1 MKQINTVLVVFV
13 MGMLLSTAASAD
25 DVADVKAAVR
35 QHTANTNTGNVDGFV
50 DQHLPGHSAFGPTGT
65 PRGRSYSIEEERKRV
80 QAAFDAARQRDP
92 SRTSVRA
99 FSKVEVKDLE
109 VRVYGIAAI
118 ATAYLEGIN
127 TFPDGRT
134 EPLTLRLTSVWVKQD
149 DGQWKE
155 AHDHLSGL
163 RGAIPGE

>member
-1 MKQINTVLVVFV
+1 MKQINVLWVVFV
-13 MGMLLSTAASAD
+13 MGMLLTTAASAD

-35 QHTANTNTGNVDGFV
+35 QHTGNTNTGNVDGFV
-50 DQHLPGHSAFGPTGT
+50 DQHLPGHSAFGPTGA
-65 PRGRSYSIEEERKRV
+65 PRRRSNSIEEERKRV
-80 QAAFDAARQRDP
+80 QAEFDAARQRDP

-109 VRVYGIAAI
+109 VSVYGTTAI
-118 ATAYLEGIN
+118 ATAYLAGIN

-134 EPLTLRLTSVWVKQD
+134 EPLTLRLTSVWIKQD

-155 AHDHLSGL
+155 AHDHLSEL

>member
-1 MKQINTVLVVFV
+1 
-13 MGMLLSTAASAD
+13 
-25 DVADVKAAVR
+25 
-35 QHTANTNTGNVDGFV
+35 
-50 DQHLPGHSAFGPTGT
+50 
-65 PRGRSYSIEEERKRV
+65 
-80 QAAFDAARQRDP
+80 
-92 SRTSVRA
+92 
-99 FSKVEVKDLE
+99 
-109 VRVYGIAAI
+109 VRVYGTTAI

>member
-1 MKQINTVLVVFV
+1 MKQINTLLVVFAV
-13 MGMLLSTAASAD
+13 GMLLTTAASAD
-25 DVADVKAAVR
+25 DADDVKAAVR

-92 SRTSVRA
+92 SRTSVRN
-99 FSKVEVKDLE
+99 FSQVEVKDLE

-118 ATAYLEGIN
+118 ATAYLSGIN
-127 TFPDGRT
+127 TFPDGT
-134 EPLTLRLTSVWVKQD
+134 SKPLTLRLTSVWVKQD

-155 AHDHLSGL
+155 AHDHLSEL

>member
-1 MKQINTVLVVFV
+1 MRWIALATVFWGSMMGVGFVV
-13 MGMLLSTAASAD
+13 AD
-25 DVADVKAAVR
+25 DVDEVKAAYL
-35 QHTANTNTGNVDGFV
+35 QHIANSNSGNVDGFV
-50 DQHLPGHSAFGPTGT
+50 GQHLSGHSAFGPTGA
-65 PRGRSYSIEEERKRV
+65 PRRRSNSIEEERKRV
-80 QAAFDAARQRDP
+80 QAEFDAARQRDP

-109 VRVYGIAAI
+109 VSVYGTTAI
-118 ATAYLEGIN
+118 ATAYLAGIN

-134 EPLTLRLTSVWVKQD
+134 EPLTLRLTSVWIKQD

-155 AHDHLSGL
+155 AHDHLSEL

>member
-1 MKQINTVLVVFV
+1 
-13 MGMLLSTAASAD
+13 MLLTTAASAD
-25 DVADVKAAVR
+25 DADDVKAAVR
-35 QHTANTNTGNVDGFV
+35 QHIANTNTGNVDGFV

-80 QAAFDAARQRDP
+80 QAAFDAARERDP

-99 FSKVEVKDLE
+99 FSRVEVKDLE

-118 ATAYLEGIN
+118 ATAYLSGIN

-149 DGQWKE
+149 DGQWQE
-155 AHDHLSGL
+155 AHDHLSEL

>member
-1 MKQINTVLVVFV
+1 MVTLTVLVA
-13 MGMLLSTAASAD
+13 GMLLTTVALANDVD
-25 DVADVKAAVR
+25 DVADVKAAVL

-50 DQHLPGHSAFGPTGT
+50 NQHLPGHSAFGPTGT

-118 ATAYLEGIN
+118 ATAYLAGIN

-155 AHDHLSGL
+155 AHDHLSEL

>member
-1 MKQINTVLVVFV
+1 MKQFNTLLVVVV
-13 MGMLLSTAASAD
+13 MGFFLTTAASAD
-25 DVADVKAAVR
+25 DADDVKAAVR
-35 QHTANTNTGNVDGFV
+35 QHTANTNTGNVDAFV

-80 QAAFDAARQRDP
+80 QAAFDAARERDP
-92 SRTSVRA
+92 SRTSVRN
-99 FSKVEVKDLE
+99 FSKVQVKDLE

-127 TFPDGRT
+127 TFPDGRS

-155 AHDHLSGL
+155 AHDHLSEM

>member
-1 MKQINTVLVVFV
+1 MKQINTLLVVFV
-13 MGMLLSTAASAD
+13 MGMLLTTAASAD

-35 QHTANTNTGNVDGFV
+35 QHTGNTNTGNVDGFV
-50 DQHLPGHSAFGPTGT
+50 DQHLPGHSAFGPTGA
-65 PRGRSYSIEEERKRV
+65 PRRRSNSIEEERKRV
-80 QAAFDAARQRDP
+80 QAEFDAARQRDP

-109 VRVYGIAAI
+109 VRVYGTTAI
-118 ATAYLEGIN
+118 ATAYLAGIN

-155 AHDHLSGL
+155 AHDHLSEL
-163 RGAIPGE
+163 RGAIPEE

>member
-1 MKQINTVLVVFV
+1 MRKK
-13 MGMLLSTAASAD
+13 G
-25 DVADVKAAVR
+25 
-35 QHTANTNTGNVDGFV
+35 
-50 DQHLPGHSAFGPTGT
+50 
-65 PRGRSYSIEEERKRV
+65 RGV

-118 ATAYLEGIN
+118 ATAYLAGIN

-134 EPLTLRLTSVWVKQD
+134 EPLTLRLTSVWVKA
-149 DGQWKE
+149 GRWAME
-155 AHDHLSGL
+155 
-163 RGAIPGE
+163 RGP